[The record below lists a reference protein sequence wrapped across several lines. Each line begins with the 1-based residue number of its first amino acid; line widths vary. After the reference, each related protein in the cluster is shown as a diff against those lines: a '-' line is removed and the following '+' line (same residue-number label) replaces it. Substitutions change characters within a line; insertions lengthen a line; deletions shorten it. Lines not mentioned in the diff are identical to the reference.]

1 MARQQLTV
9 DQAATALGISTD
21 AVRKR
26 ARRGTLEAEKGADG
40 TVYVWV
46 DGGTPDGSTPTQAH
60 LDSMQDQIDYLR
72 QQLDRAEERDRENRR
87 IIAAI
92 TQRIPAIE
100 APEDSSPEAR
110 EAPVPSSQEQ
120 GDGVVP
126 SEQVRRSWWQRWF
139 GG

>member
-46 DGGTPDGSTPTQAH
+46 DGGVPSGAPSEASGAPDGSTPTQAH
-60 LDSMQDQIDYLR
+60 LDSMQDQIDSLR

-92 TQRIPAIE
+92 T
-100 APEDSSPEAR
+100 
-110 EAPVPSSQEQ
+110 
-120 GDGVVP
+120 
-126 SEQVRRSWWQRWF
+126 
-139 GG
+139 